1 MSFDIF
7 LAPYNNKEEAPFS
20 RSLLMEAFGADAG
33 ISDGPIDSIRYS
45 ASDGAEVYGAEDE
58 TITGLSFNHFGGQR
72 FTEGLLKLADLT
84 QSVIFWPSEE
94 MVGAITR
101 EEIRDHID
109 PEFLEGFSE
118 VRVVRTVQELGDLI
132 SAS

>member
-7 LAPYNNKEEAPFS
+7 MAPYKDKEEAPFS
-20 RSLLMEAFGADAG
+20 RSLLREAFGADAG
-33 ISDGPIDSIRYS
+33 IGEGPIDSISYS
-45 ASDGAEVYGAEDE
+45 ASDGAQVYGAEDE

-72 FTEGLLKLADLT
+72 FIQGLLKLADLT

-94 MVGAITR
+94 MVGVITR
-101 EEIRDHID
+101 EEIRDQID

-118 VRVVRTVQELGDLI
+118 IRVVHTVQELEDLI
-132 SAS
+132 SAG